1 VRSIA
6 LGWIVTLS
14 VTAVLAA
21 AVVGVWEAMS

>member
-6 LGWIVTLS
+6 LGWIVTLP